1 MTPTDS
7 DDLQLQIQYRLFE
20 EFTASE
26 KRYRELVEDLR
37 EAIFECDADGR
48 LTFLNQAWVE
58 ILGHAIEDSLG
69 HSLIDYLC
77 AEDRP
82 AELKTVFDAQTGND
96 AREKRELR
104 FQHRNDAV
112 VWLELS
118 VRKSE
123 TGRYVGSLYNI
134 TDRKRAESERQAA
147 FDLLE
152 ERVKER
158 TIELSRANEELSRA
172 KETAESATRAKSEFL
187 AKMSHELRTPMNAII
202 GFTRLVMRRCK
213 DLIPSK
219 QHENLEKILISA
231 QRLLAL
237 INDILDLSKVEAGRA
252 EVHPREVTLEAVVD
266 NCLRT
271 VESTM
276 NSEKVVLRKDLT
288 AGLLLFTD
296 EEKLHQILINLLSNA
311 AKFTHEGSI
320 VVSARSDGQRVAIA
334 VIDSGIGIPTEATER
349 IFEEF
354 QQVDGSTTRQYG
366 GTGLGLSISRNFAR
380 LLGGDIT
387 VESKLGTG
395 STFALTI
402 PLRYGK
408 PAPVILNAAKPS
420 ADEFAASQ
428 GEGKVV
434 LVVDDDPNVLYLLRE
449 NLAESGYRV
458 IGASSGEEGR
468 KKARQLRPFAIT
480 MDILMPQQDGW
491 QMLHELKADETTRD
505 IPIIVLSVV
514 DNKELAH
521 RLGAFE
527 CLVKPVEREDMLAAL
542 ARIDRPESG
551 SANDV
556 ARR

>member
-82 AELKTVFDAQTGND
+82 AELKTLFDAQTGND

-158 TIELSRANEELSRA
+158 TIELSQANEELSRA

-354 QQVDGSTTRQYG
+354 QQVDGSTTRHYG